1 MSSDEKIIAKSL
13 DDMRQEMESLLNEA
27 EKHRI
32 EYEAALKKI
41 EELRRESVDSRP
53 SNPEKAEMLWLEA
66 ENLQSESKEWL
77 RLSVEKTLQAGEV
90 KHRLDI
96 RAQIEA
102 IDESDE
108 IWKKAVKAGRN

>member
-1 MSSDEKIIAKSL
+1 MSANEKLRTKSL
-13 DDMRQEMESLLNEA
+13 DEMRQEIECLLAEA

-32 EYEAALKKI
+32 EHEAALKQI
-41 EELRRESVDSRP
+41 EDLRRESVDSRP
-53 SNPEKAEMLWLEA
+53 FDPEKAEQLWLEA
-66 ENLQSESKEWL
+66 ENLQMESKEWL

-108 IWKKAVKAGRN
+108 MWRKAVKAGRN